1 MLQFGFD
8 VRLVNMIMLCVTS
21 VQYSILVS
29 GVTVGP
35 VIPHHCLRQCDLLSP
50 YLYILY
56 VLKLCHLLF
65 FLLKGGV
72 QTQKITQYSNFI

>member
-35 VIPHHCLRQCDLLSP
+35 VIPHHCLRQCDLVTFS
-50 YLYILY
+50 LYY
-56 VLKLCHLLF
+56 MC
-65 FLLKGGV
+65 
-72 QTQKITQYSNFI
+72 